1 MNKNGDD
8 SSNLRRALTALQT
21 HSFGSSGYFVES
33 VHAIIM
39 QMILMSG
46 NWELKLGTKFNEVI
60 SQ

>member
-8 SSNLRRALTALQT
+8 SSNLRRALTVLQT